1 MMVQSRQYS
10 QPPADMAELL
20 RYAACRQA
28 TEEVETLARTAVEE
42 AKNAIRMQVCW
53 LETPLQVEGDSI
65 DLGFMQAHAPKLA
78 NHLRGCEKAVVFAAT
93 VGLEL
98 DRLIAR
104 YGRLSPA
111 KGLMLQAF
119 GAERIEALC
128 DAFCDD
134 LAVEYAPQGLHTRT
148 RFSPGYGDLPLE
160 YQKQIFAALQCGKHI
175 GLYLNDSCLMS
186 PVKSVTAIV
195 GLCRQQGGSVGGC
208 AACGQKDCSF
218 RRK

>member
-1 MMVQSRQYS
+1 MVHVRRYDA
-10 QPPADMAELL
+10 PPVDLAEVL

-28 TEEVETLARTAVEE
+28 TEEVEALARAAADEGSKV
-42 AKNAIRMQVCW
+42 IRMQVCW
-53 LETPLQVEGDSI
+53 LETPLQVEGDRV
-65 DLGFMQAHAPKLA
+65 DLGFLQAETPKLA
-78 NHLRGCEKAVVFAAT
+78 QHLRGCEKAVVFAAT

-128 DAFCDD
+128 DAFCAD
-134 LAVEYAPQGLHTRT
+134 LAAEYATQGLHTRP

-160 YQKQIFAALQCGKHI
+160 YQREIFHALQCGKHI

-195 GLCRQQGGSVGGC
+195 GLCREDSDHEKGC
-208 AACGQKDCSF
+208 AVCAKKDCSF
-218 RRK
+218 RRG

>member
-1 MMVQSRQYS
+1 MVRIRSYD
-10 QPPADMAELL
+10 QPPVDLAEML
-20 RYAACRQA
+20 RYAACREA
-28 TEEVETLARTAVEE
+28 TQEVETLARAAIEEGAGAV
-42 AKNAIRMQVCW
+42 RMQVCW
-53 LETPLQVEGDSI
+53 LETPLQVEGNWV
-65 DLGFMQAHAPKLA
+65 DLGFLQVEAPKLA
-78 NHLRGCEKAVVFAAT
+78 HHLRGCEKAVVFAAT

-128 DAFCDD
+128 DAFCAD
-134 LAVEYAPQGLHTRT
+134 LAAEYAPLHTRT

-160 YQKQIFAALQCGKHI
+160 HQKEIFAALQCGKHI

-195 GLCRQQGGSVGGC
+195 GLCREQGGGNGGC
-208 AACGQKDCSF
+208 AACTQKDCSF